1 MKLSRKIS
9 KRGIS
14 SLSNIEFAVCATMS
28 LASRVERL
36 DTSMH
41 VENLLG
47 EPLLGHELGRSGEL
61 GTHRS
66 LETMNARLMSVWATI
81 CSTA

>member
-14 SLSNIEFAVCATMS
+14 SSNIEFAVCATMS
-28 LASRVERL
+28 LASSAEKL

-47 EPLLGHELGRSGEL
+47 EPLLGR
-61 GTHRS
+61 
-66 LETMNARLMSVWATI
+66 
-81 CSTA
+81 

>member
-14 SLSNIEFAVCATMS
+14 SSSNIEFAVCATMS
-28 LASRVERL
+28 LASSAEKL

-47 EPLLGHELGRSGEL
+47 EPLLGR
-61 GTHRS
+61 
-66 LETMNARLMSVWATI
+66 
-81 CSTA
+81 